1 MMYFGWFMGK
11 FFANEIRSAC
21 VCFVIKITFGHEASI
36 RDLGHAIFRASSNC
50 FGSGLRLFE

>member
-1 MMYFGWFMGK
+1 MGK

-21 VCFVIKITFGHEASI
+21 VCFVIKISFGHEASI
-36 RDLGHAIFRASSNC
+36 RHFDHAIFRARSHC